1 MQKTLEQFLGRCVH
15 RTILRDKPTVV
26 AICGSVGKSSARYAL
41 TLGLK
46 GKLSEDEVRS
56 SKKNFN
62 NELGIPLSVF
72 DCDMPGKNPFKWLKL
87 LWEAYLHSVG
97 LKTLRARYLV
107 LEMAADHPG
116 DLDYLIAMAP
126 PQVAIVTAMGAEHT
140 EFFGSVE
147 KAVEEERKILE
158 ALPEYGEAV
167 LNADDPLVW
176 ESRKII
182 KSEYV
187 SYGKA
192 QENVVSIRSSRVIY
206 DPGYPEDAGLEL
218 ELMILRNRL
227 YNFRLKGV
235 FGETHAYAIS
245 AAIGFC
251 ISMDHMSAPAIDYIK
266 SHYVGMA
273 GRTRLIPGIKQTMLL
288 DDSYNAQPQAMQAAV
303 RELKGFPV
311 PAGGRRIAALGDML
325 ELGELS
331 EGEHRK
337 IGQQIAESNIDFLVC
352 CGKLAAIIGKTAAEA
367 GMPAERISYF
377 EKSPE
382 AALYIQQNILQTN
395 DVVLVKGSQGSRME
409 KITKELMAD
418 PLKAS
423 ELLVRQTPE
432 WLKR

>member
-1 MQKTLEQFLGRCVH
+1 MQKTLEKFLGRCVH

-26 AICGSVGKSSARYAL
+26 AIAGSVGKSSARNAL
-41 TLGLK
+41 TLGLR
-46 GKLSEDEVRS
+46 GKLSSEDVRA

-87 LWEAYLHSVG
+87 LWEAYAYSTG
-97 LKTLRARYLV
+97 LKKLRARYLI

-126 PQVAIVTAMGAEHT
+126 PQVAIVTALGAEHT

-147 KAVEEERKILE
+147 KAVEEERKIMK
-158 ALPEYGEAV
+158 AVPEDGEVV

-176 ESRKII
+176 ESRELVKG
-182 KSEYV
+182 EFV
-187 SYGKA
+187 SYGKGP
-192 QENVVSIRSSRVIY
+192 ENVVSIRSSRVVY
-206 DPGYPEDAGLEL
+206 DPSYPDEAGLEL

-235 FGETHAYAIS
+235 FGESHAYAIS
-245 AAIGFC
+245 AAIAFC
-251 ISMDHMSAPAIDYIK
+251 VSMDHMSAPAIDYLK
-266 SHYVGMA
+266 NHYSGMA

-303 RELKGFPV
+303 LELINFPV
-311 PAGGRRIAALGDML
+311 PSDGRRIAALGDML
-325 ELGELS
+325 ELGGLTE
-331 EGEHRK
+331 EEHQK
-337 IGQQIAESNIDFLVC
+337 IGRQVAESNIDFLVC
-352 CGKLAAIIGKTAAEA
+352 CGKLAAIIGKTAAKA
-367 GMPAERISYF
+367 GFPEDKISYF
-377 EKSPE
+377 ENSPE
-382 AALYIQQNILQTN
+382 AALHIQQNILQPN
-395 DVVLVKGSQGSRME
+395 DVVLIKGSQGSRME

-423 ELLVRQTPE
+423 ELLVRQSPD